1 MNAVIAPCQKLSMRQ
16 QYSRLF
22 VVKTALSNC
31 SSLKKKKLRETIHIS
46 PAYDIG
52 DPVLDDDIFNDLSKT
67 LQHYELT
74 KSRSKKN
81 KVFAKLAQ
89 MLMKARLKGAQK
101 GHSLLKKK
109 ADALQ
114 MRFRMILNK
123 IIETKTLMGEVM
135 KEAAFS
141 LAEAKFA
148 TGDFNQ
154 VVLQN
159 VTKAQMKIRTK
170 KDNVAGVTLPVFE
183 CYQDG
188 TDTYELAGLA
198 RGGQQLAKLK
208 KNYQSAVKLLVELAS
223 LQTSF
228 ITLDEVIKVTNRRV
242 NAIEHVIIPR
252 IENTLHYIISELDEV
267 EREEFYRLKK
277 IQDKKKIARAKAD
290 AIKADK
296 KEQDR
301 LTEAASLL
309 DEGDD
314 DLLF

>member
-1 MNAVIAPCQKLSMRQ
+1 MSGKDRLAIFP
-16 QYSRLF
+16 SR
-22 VVKTALSNC
+22 
-31 SSLKKKKLRETIHIS
+31 
-46 PAYDIG
+46 G
-52 DPVLDDDIFNDLSKT
+52 
-67 LQHYELT
+67 
-74 KSRSKKN
+74 
-81 KVFAKLAQ
+81 AQ
-89 MLMKARLKGAQK
+89 TLMKGRLKGAQK

-114 MRFRMILNK
+114 MRFRLILSK
-123 IIETKTLMGEVM
+123 IIDTKSLMGEVM

-141 LAEAKFA
+141 LAEAKFT

-159 VTKAQMKIRTK
+159 VTKAQIKIRTK

-183 CYQDG
+183 SYQDG

-228 ITLDEVIKVTNRRV
+228 VTLDDVIKITNRRV

-252 IENTLHYIISELDEV
+252 IERTLAYIISELDEL

-277 IQDKKKIARAKAD
+277 IQDKKKAARAKAD
-290 AIKADK
+290 SIKAQRIALGEEYD
-296 KEQDR
+296 
-301 LTEAASLL
+301 TSNIL
-309 DEGDD
+309 DEGDED
-314 DLLF
+314 ILF

>member
-1 MNAVIAPCQKLSMRQ
+1 MSGKDKLPIFP
-16 QYSRLF
+16 SR
-22 VVKTALSNC
+22 
-31 SSLKKKKLRETIHIS
+31 
-46 PAYDIG
+46 G
-52 DPVLDDDIFNDLSKT
+52 
-67 LQHYELT
+67 
-74 KSRSKKN
+74 
-81 KVFAKLAQ
+81 AQ
-89 MLMKARLKGAQK
+89 TMMKGRLMGAQK

-114 MRFRMILNK
+114 MRFRLILGK
-123 IIETKTLMGEVM
+123 IIQTKTLMGEVM

-141 LAEAKFA
+141 LAEAKFT

-159 VTKAQMKIRTK
+159 VTKAQIKIRTK

-183 CYQDG
+183 SYQDG

-208 KNYQSAVKLLVELAS
+208 KNYQTAIKLLVELAS

-228 ITLDEVIKVTNRRV
+228 VTLDDVIKITNRRV

-252 IENTLHYIISELDEV
+252 IEKTLAYIISELDEL

-277 IQDKKKIARAKAD
+277 IQDKKKIANK
-290 AIKADK
+290 K
-296 KEQDR
+296 KEQLKKDMK
-301 LTEAASLL
+301 EAEYGNML
-309 DEGDD
+309 DEGDE

>member
-1 MNAVIAPCQKLSMRQ
+1 MSGKERLPIFP
-16 QYSRLF
+16 SR
-22 VVKTALSNC
+22 
-31 SSLKKKKLRETIHIS
+31 
-46 PAYDIG
+46 G
-52 DPVLDDDIFNDLSKT
+52 
-67 LQHYELT
+67 
-74 KSRSKKN
+74 
-81 KVFAKLAQ
+81 AQ

-114 MRFRMILNK
+114 MRFRMILSK

-141 LAEAKFA
+141 LAEAKFT

-154 VVLQN
+154 NILQN
-159 VTKAQMKIRTK
+159 VDKAKFKIRTK

-183 CYQDG
+183 SYQDG
-188 TDTYELAGLA
+188 ADSYEFTGLA
-198 RGGQQLAKLK
+198 RGGQQFAKLK
-208 KNYQSAVKLLVELAS
+208 KNYHKAVVLLVELAS

-228 ITLDEVIKVTNRRV
+228 VTLDEVIKITNRRV

-252 IENTLHYIISELDEV
+252 IEKTLAYIVSELDEL

-277 IQDKKKIARAKAD
+277 IQDKKRIARKKVEAAKAALLESGVVIEQAGNMLD
-290 AIKADK
+290 DEDK
-296 KEQDR
+296 
-301 LTEAASLL
+301 
-309 DEGDD
+309 

>member
-1 MNAVIAPCQKLSMRQ
+1 
-16 QYSRLF
+16 
-22 VVKTALSNC
+22 
-31 SSLKKKKLRETIHIS
+31 
-46 PAYDIG
+46 
-52 DPVLDDDIFNDLSKT
+52 
-67 LQHYELT
+67 
-74 KSRSKKN
+74 
-81 KVFAKLAQ
+81 

-114 MRFRMILNK
+114 MRFRMILGK

-141 LAEAKFA
+141 LAEAKFT

-159 VTKAQMKIRTK
+159 VTKAQIKIRTK

-228 ITLDEVIKVTNRRV
+228 ITLDEVIKITNRRV

-252 IENTLHYIISELDEV
+252 IERTLAYIISELDEL

-277 IQDKKKIARAKAD
+277 IQDKKKIARAKSD
-290 AIKADK
+290 AIKAI
-296 KEQDR
+296 
-301 LTEAASLL
+301 LAAEGKLADAREFANLNLL
-309 DEGDD
+309 DEGDED
-314 DLLF
+314 ILF

>member
-1 MNAVIAPCQKLSMRQ
+1 MSSKDRLPIFP
-16 QYSRLF
+16 SR
-22 VVKTALSNC
+22 
-31 SSLKKKKLRETIHIS
+31 
-46 PAYDIG
+46 G
-52 DPVLDDDIFNDLSKT
+52 
-67 LQHYELT
+67 
-74 KSRSKKN
+74 
-81 KVFAKLAQ
+81 AQ

-141 LAEAKFA
+141 LAEAKFT

-159 VTKAQMKIRTK
+159 VTKAQIKVRTK

-188 TDTYELAGLA
+188 TDSYEFTGLA

-228 ITLDEVIKVTNRRV
+228 VTLDEVIKITNRRV

-252 IENTLHYIISELDEV
+252 IERTLAYIISELDEL

-277 IQDKKKIARAKAD
+277 IQDKKKAFKAKAE
-290 AIKADK
+290 KAK
-296 KEQDR
+296 AALIAAGRLKEIAD
-301 LTEAASLL
+301 SNNLL
-309 DEGDD
+309 DEGDE

>member
-1 MNAVIAPCQKLSMRQ
+1 MSAKDRLPIFP
-16 QYSRLF
+16 SR
-22 VVKTALSNC
+22 
-31 SSLKKKKLRETIHIS
+31 
-46 PAYDIG
+46 G
-52 DPVLDDDIFNDLSKT
+52 
-67 LQHYELT
+67 
-74 KSRSKKN
+74 
-81 KVFAKLAQ
+81 AQ

-141 LAEAKFA
+141 LSEAKFA

-242 NAIEHVIIPR
+242 NAIEHVSIPR